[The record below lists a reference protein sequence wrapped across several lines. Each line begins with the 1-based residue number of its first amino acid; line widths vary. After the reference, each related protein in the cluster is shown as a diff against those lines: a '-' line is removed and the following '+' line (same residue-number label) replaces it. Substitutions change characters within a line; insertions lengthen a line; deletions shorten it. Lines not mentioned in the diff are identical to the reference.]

1 LLGALLIQ
9 SYRANYLLYLPWKNH
24 FMHPMLNIAIRA
36 ARSAGNIIIRS
47 LQHVEHLEV
56 TTKGRNDFVTDV
68 DRLAEQEIISV
79 IHKSYPDHAILAEE
93 SGEQGHNETIWIIDP
108 LDGTANFLHGF
119 PHYCVSI
126 GVMVRGRIE
135 HGVIYDPLRDELF
148 TASRGAGA
156 QLNDRRL
163 RVTKQK
169 TLAGSL
175 ISTGFPFKYHEHF
188 PAYLATFNAVFPEV
202 SDLRRGGSAALDLAY
217 VAAGR
222 VDAYW
227 ELGLQKWDLAA
238 GVLLIEEAGGVVSDF
253 TGGENH
259 IEHGNLVAGNFNI
272 HQQLLNQIK
281 PHLSEALKK

>member
-1 LLGALLIQ
+1 M
-9 SYRANYLLYLPWKNH
+9 Y
-24 FMHPMLNIAIRA
+24 PMLNIAIRA

-93 SGEQGHNETIWIIDP
+93 SGEQGDSETIWVIDP

-135 HGVIYDPLRDELF
+135 HGVIYDPLREELF

-175 ISTGFPFKYHEHF
+175 IATGFPFKYHEHF

>member
-1 LLGALLIQ
+1 
-9 SYRANYLLYLPWKNH
+9 
-24 FMHPMLNIAIRA
+24 MLNIAIRA
-36 ARSAGNIIIRS
+36 ARSAGNLIIRS

-68 DRLAEQEIISV
+68 DRLAEQEIIN
-79 IHKSYPDHAILAEE
+79 IIKKSYPDHAILAEE
-93 SGEQGHNETIWIIDP
+93 SGEAGDNETVWVIDP
-108 LDGTANFLHGF
+108 LDGTANFLHGY

-126 GVMVRGRIE
+126 GIMVRGRIE

-175 ISTGFPFKYHEHF
+175 IATGFPFKYHEHF

-253 TGGENH
+253 TGGDDYIEN
-259 IEHGNLVAGNFNI
+259 GNLVAGNVNI
-272 HQQLLNQIK
+272 HQQLLKQIT
-281 PHLSEALKK
+281 PHLSDALKK

>member
-1 LLGALLIQ
+1 
-9 SYRANYLLYLPWKNH
+9 
-24 FMHPMLNIAIRA
+24 MLNIAIRA

-135 HGVIYDPLRDELF
+135 HGVIYDPLREELF

-175 ISTGFPFKYHEHF
+175 IATGFPFKYHEHF

-238 GVLLIEEAGGVVSDF
+238 GILLIEEAGGVVSDF

>member
-1 LLGALLIQ
+1 
-9 SYRANYLLYLPWKNH
+9 
-24 FMHPMLNIAIRA
+24 MLNIAIRA

-93 SGEQGHNETIWIIDP
+93 SGEQGDSETIWIIDP

-175 ISTGFPFKYHEHF
+175 IATGFPFKYHEHF

>member
-1 LLGALLIQ
+1 
-9 SYRANYLLYLPWKNH
+9 
-24 FMHPMLNIAIRA
+24 MHPMLNIAIRA

-93 SGEQGHNETIWIIDP
+93 SGKHGDNDIVWIIDP

-119 PHYCVSI
+119 PHYCVSV

-156 QLNDRRL
+156 QMNDRRL

-169 TLAGSL
+169 TLEGSL

-188 PAYLATFNAVFPEV
+188 PSYLATFKAVFPEV

-238 GVLLIEEAGGVVSDF
+238 GILLIEEAGGVVSDF
-253 TGGENH
+253 IGGENYM
-259 IEHGNLVAGNFNI
+259 EHGNVVAGNFNI

-281 PHLSEALKK
+281 PHLSEELKK

>member
-1 LLGALLIQ
+1 
-9 SYRANYLLYLPWKNH
+9 
-24 FMHPMLNIAIRA
+24 MHPMLNIAIRA

-93 SGEQGHNETIWIIDP
+93 SGEQGDSETIWVIDP

-135 HGVIYDPLRDELF
+135 HGVIYDPLREELF

-175 ISTGFPFKYHEHF
+175 IATGFPFKYHEHF

-238 GVLLIEEAGGVVSDF
+238 GILLIEEAGGVVSDF

>member
-1 LLGALLIQ
+1 
-9 SYRANYLLYLPWKNH
+9 
-24 FMHPMLNIAIRA
+24 MHPMLNIAIRA
-36 ARSAGNIIIRS
+36 ARSAGNVIIRS

-68 DRLAEQEIISV
+68 DRLAEQEIIGV
-79 IHKSYPDHAILAEE
+79 IRKSYPDHAILAEE
-93 SGEQGHNETIWIIDP
+93 SGKHGDNDTVWVIDP

-238 GVLLIEEAGGVVSDF
+238 GILLIEEAGGVVSDF
-253 TGGENH
+253 IGGDNYM
-259 IEHGNLVAGNFNI
+259 EHGNIVAGNFNI

-281 PHLSEALKK
+281 PHLSEELKK